1 MRDGGGM
8 GWLCSGSVRAA
19 GYWGAVAAVLLGSGV
34 LGGAGGGPSPSTSPS
49 QQQPAP
55 SSSQEQPAASSTQQ
69 QPAAA
74 RSSMVPHWLKPDTVR
89 AVSQP
94 WLQHYTARVSCQAA
108 ACATKSKR
116 PETLFVVHGGTRAS
130 PTTEG
135 HRALPNPSSP
145 ARPDPSDREE

>member
-1 MRDGGGM
+1 
-8 GWLCSGSVRAA
+8 
-19 GYWGAVAAVLLGSGV
+19 
-34 LGGAGGGPSPSTSPS
+34 
-49 QQQPAP
+49 
-55 SSSQEQPAASSTQQ
+55 
-69 QPAAA
+69 
-74 RSSMVPHWLKPDTVR
+74 MVPHWLKPDTFR

-94 WLQHYTARVSCQAA
+94 WLQHYTATVSCQAA